1 MAHYKNSIIIQ
12 TLFPFFYNQLSVVI
26 GPPSNKVSKA
36 GLTLYAV
43 QAVVHK
49 RELKADFNMFRQGN
63 PHFGI

>member
-36 GLTLYAV
+36 GLTLFKV

-49 RELKADFNMFRQGN
+49 RELKADFNMSQRGN
-63 PHFGI
+63 PHFGV